1 MPWIART
8 FAPVVSREGS
18 GGYSAAIVVH
28 AERSMNMNGAR
39 ESGIPA
45 PACAAAFVD
54 SSILGFVDFV
64 AKGGNGC
71 GS

>member
-1 MPWIART
+1 
-8 FAPVVSREGS
+8 
-18 GGYSAAIVVH
+18 
-28 AERSMNMNGAR
+28 MNMNGAR

>member
-1 MPWIART
+1 
-8 FAPVVSREGS
+8 
-18 GGYSAAIVVH
+18 
-28 AERSMNMNGAR
+28 MNMDGAR

-45 PACAAAFVD
+45 PAFTNASVGGC
-54 SSILGFVDFV
+54 IIGFV